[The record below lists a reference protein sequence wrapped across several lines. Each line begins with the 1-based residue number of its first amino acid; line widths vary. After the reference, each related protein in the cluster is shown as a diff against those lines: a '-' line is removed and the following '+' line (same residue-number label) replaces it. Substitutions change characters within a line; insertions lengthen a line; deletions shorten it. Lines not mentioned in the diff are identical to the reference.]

1 MVLLQ
6 HLDRYNSIMPG
17 QIHRKDDEND
27 AGAKITSTKQTAVKV
42 GGQRCNRRRSRS
54 RLLDYPHASPNTANG
69 NQFVKI
75 GGIPVNRQG
84 HEDSCVC
91 SRPMIIPRL

>member
-1 MVLLQ
+1 
-6 HLDRYNSIMPG
+6 MPG

-42 GGQRCNRRRSRS
+42 GGQPVATDGDPVAGHG
-54 RLLDYPHASPNTANG
+54 LPPHASPETANG

-75 GGIPVNRQG
+75 GGIPVNRKG
-84 HEDSCVC
+84 HEDSCGHVRDQG
-91 SRPMIIPRL
+91 SPAVIIG

>member
-1 MVLLQ
+1 
-6 HLDRYNSIMPG
+6 MPG

-42 GGQRCNRRRSRS
+42 GGQPVATDGDPSRP
-54 RLLDYPHASPNTANG
+54 LGYPVSPETANG

-84 HEDSCVC
+84 HEDSCGLFQTC
-91 SRPMIIPRL
+91 DLPRL

>member
-1 MVLLQ
+1 
-6 HLDRYNSIMPG
+6 MPG
-17 QIHRKDDEND
+17 QIPRKDDEND

-42 GGQRCNRRRSRS
+42 GGQPVATDGDPVAG
-54 RLLDYPHASPNTANG
+54 LVIPLEPETANG

-84 HEDSCVC
+84 HEDSCGLNQTQDLPAV
-91 SRPMIIPRL
+91 IIG